1 MKKRISAL
9 LMALMLA
16 VGMLS
21 GCDNTSINSSDSGK
35 TKVILATDTQTQD
48 DSLNNK
54 TQVVDNDDSANI
66 TTKAQKSNKSANSSK
81 NESNKSKATKSS
93 KSTKIPE
100 YNGKAYVELNGNN
113 PEFKSKEITDK
124 SFEKYGSLD
133 SLGRC
138 TVCVASVGKEIMPTE
153 KRGEIGMVKPT
164 GWRTAKYDFVDGKYL
179 YNRCHLIGYQLTG
192 ENANG
197 KNLITGTRYLNVTGM
212 LPFEDMVAD
221 YVKET
226 SNHVMYRVT
235 PIFEGNNL
243 VAKGVKMEGYSVED
257 QGDGVTFCVFA
268 YNAQPGVKINY
279 ATGESEL
286 ESGTVNTQP
295 KPQSEKPATPV
306 APSKPTE
313 NTPAPEPQQ
322 STPQSQCDYV
332 LNTNTKK
339 FHLPSCSS
347 ADDIKATNRQEYSG
361 NRDDLIAQG
370 YVPCK
375 RCDP

>member
-66 TTKAQKSNKSANSSK
+66 TTKAQNSNKSANFFEKWTS
-81 NESNKSKATKSS
+81 KSKATKSS

-138 TVCVASVGKEIMPTE
+138 TVCVASVGKMKLCQRK

-192 ENANG
+192 ENAN
-197 KNLITGTRYLNVTGM
+197 
-212 LPFEDMVAD
+212 E
-221 YVKET
+221 
-226 SNHVMYRVT
+226 
-235 PIFEGNNL
+235 
-243 VAKGVKMEGYSVED
+243 
-257 QGDGVTFCVFA
+257 
-268 YNAQPGVKINY
+268 KI
-279 ATGESEL
+279 L
-286 ESGTVNTQP
+286 
-295 KPQSEKPATPV
+295 
-306 APSKPTE
+306 
-313 NTPAPEPQQ
+313 
-322 STPQSQCDYV
+322 
-332 LNTNTKK
+332 
-339 FHLPSCSS
+339 
-347 ADDIKATNRQEYSG
+347 
-361 NRDDLIAQG
+361 
-370 YVPCK
+370 
-375 RCDP
+375 

>member
-54 TQVVDNDDSANI
+54 TQVVDNDDSTNI

-164 GWRTAKYDFVDGKYL
+164 GWRTVKYDFVDGKYL

-192 ENANG
+192 ENANE
-197 KNLITGTRYLNVTGM
+197 KNLITGTRYLNVTG
-212 LPFEDMVAD
+212 V
-221 YVKET
+221 
-226 SNHVMYRVT
+226 
-235 PIFEGNNL
+235 
-243 VAKGVKMEGYSVED
+243 VAKGRFALRARPSRRRIHRLACGQIGALRGRVVVELDARYASHALRIDQPAQHPDASAALYCRLDVGVRHVNAVGVEARIFEDGPGRSVGKVQFERAIICVMVGEPDTEG
-257 QGDGVTFCVFA
+257 A
-268 YNAQPGVKINY
+268 
-279 ATGESEL
+279 
-286 ESGTVNTQP
+286 
-295 KPQSEKPATPV
+295 
-306 APSKPTE
+306 
-313 NTPAPEPQQ
+313 
-322 STPQSQCDYV
+322 
-332 LNTNTKK
+332 
-339 FHLPSCSS
+339 
-347 ADDIKATNRQEYSG
+347 
-361 NRDDLIAQG
+361 
-370 YVPCK
+370 
-375 RCDP
+375 

>member
-35 TKVILATDTQTQD
+35 TKVILATDTQTHD

-66 TTKAQKSNKSANSSK
+66 TTKAQNSNKSANSSK
-81 NESNKSKATKSS
+81 NESSKSKATKSS

-153 KRGEIGMVKPT
+153 KRGEIGM
-164 GWRTAKYDFVDGKYL
+164 

-192 ENANG
+192 ENANE

-257 QGDGVTFCVFA
+257 KGEGISFNVFC
-268 YNAQPGVKINY
+268 YNVQPGVTIDY
-279 ATGESEL
+279 ATGDSIGNGKVES
-286 ESGTVNTQP
+286 S
-295 KPQSEKPATPV
+295 SD
-306 APSKPTE
+306 SKK
-313 NTPAPEPQQ
+313 
-322 STPQSQCDYV
+322 STSIGSSNK
-332 LNTNTKK
+332 NTNGSSSSSSKSNSNSSSSKKNTSSSSATTEYILNMNTHK
-339 FHLPSCSS
+339 FHTPSCRSVKQMS
-347 ADDIKATNRQEYSG
+347 NSNKSVYKGTRQ
-361 NRDDLIAQG
+361 DLINQG
-370 YVPCK
+370 YDPCK
-375 RCDP
+375 ICNP

>member
-54 TQVVDNDDSANI
+54 TQVVDNDDSTNI

-164 GWRTAKYDFVDGKYL
+164 GWRTVKYDFVDGKYL

-192 ENANG
+192 ENATG
-197 KNLITGTRYLNVTGM
+197 KIL
-212 LPFEDMVAD
+212 
-221 YVKET
+221 
-226 SNHVMYRVT
+226 
-235 PIFEGNNL
+235 
-243 VAKGVKMEGYSVED
+243 
-257 QGDGVTFCVFA
+257 
-268 YNAQPGVKINY
+268 
-279 ATGESEL
+279 
-286 ESGTVNTQP
+286 
-295 KPQSEKPATPV
+295 
-306 APSKPTE
+306 
-313 NTPAPEPQQ
+313 
-322 STPQSQCDYV
+322 
-332 LNTNTKK
+332 
-339 FHLPSCSS
+339 
-347 ADDIKATNRQEYSG
+347 
-361 NRDDLIAQG
+361 
-370 YVPCK
+370 
-375 RCDP
+375 

>member
-35 TKVILATDTQTQD
+35 TMVILATDTQTQD

-164 GWRTAKYDFVDGKYL
+164 GWRTVKYDFVDGKYL

-192 ENANG
+192 ENANE

-226 SNHVMYRVT
+226 NNHVMYRVT
-235 PIFEGNNL
+235 PVFKGNEL
-243 VAKGVKMEGYSVED
+243 LARGVQMEGYSVED
-257 QGDGVTFCVFA
+257 KGAGVSFNVYC
-268 YNAQPGVKINY
+268 YNVQPGVKITYKTGSSISTGKY
-279 ATGESEL
+279 ANNET
-286 ESGTVNTQP
+286 TKRV
-295 KPQSEKPATPV
+295 
-306 APSKPTE
+306 TE
-313 NTPAPEPQQ
+313 T
-322 STPQSQCDYV
+322 
-332 LNTNTKK
+332 TKK
-339 FHLPSCSS
+339 SSGGSSSSSGKVEYILNMNTHKFHYPSCRSVKQMS
-347 ADDIKATNRQEYSG
+347 EANKGYYKGT
-361 NRDDLIAQG
+361 RDDVISQG
-370 YVPCK
+370 YAPCGI
-375 RCDP
+375 CNP